1 MYELRVGRKATAIY
15 CKKDDFVFSTL
26 LFSAVVGNNRASY
39 KNIKLNVIRQFIYI
53 TYSYLAS

>member
-15 CKKDDFVFSTL
+15 CKKDDSVFSTL

-39 KNIKLNVIRQFIYI
+39 KNIKIYVRRQFIYI
-53 TYSYLAS
+53 TY